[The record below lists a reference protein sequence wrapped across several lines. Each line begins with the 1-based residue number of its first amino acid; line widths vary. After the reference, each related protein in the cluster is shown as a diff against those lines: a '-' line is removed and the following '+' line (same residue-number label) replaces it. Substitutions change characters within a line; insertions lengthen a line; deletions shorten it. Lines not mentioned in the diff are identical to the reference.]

1 MKKFKGTKGSWYHNF
16 NGEYWEVRRKEDFE
30 DSKSLSVSVFVF
42 DTKTEQVEMIIKE
55 AEANARLIASAPEL
69 AKALQEAIEL
79 FESAYTC
86 MENGDN
92 EGLYNALANA
102 TSRSNFKEVLTKA
115 IGE

>member
-69 AKALQEAIEL
+69 AKRLNSLMLTLMAHPDYQIGRNQEFIDQVNLAKEL
-79 FESAYTC
+79 
-86 MENGDN
+86 
-92 EGLYNALANA
+92 LI
-102 TSRSNFKEVLTKA
+102 KA